1 MREVIPTETKIL
13 GINFESLVD
22 GNGVRVTIFFSGC
35 LHHCKGCHNPISHDF
50 SNGRLFTSEIQNEI
64 IQYINETPFIGGIT
78 LSGGDPMYSAAS
90 IVPFI
95 KELRAKARKIDIWVY
110 SGFVFEEIL
119 KNESMSELLRLC
131 DVLVDGPYIA
141 SNKSPNLRFK
151 GSTNQRII
159 DIQKSLCTNQVQTLG
174 D

>member
-1 MREVIPTETKIL
+1 
-13 GINFESLVD
+13 
-22 GNGVRVTIFFSGC
+22 
-35 LHHCKGCHNPISHDF
+35 
-50 SNGRLFTSEIQNEI
+50 
-64 IQYINETPFIGGIT
+64 
-78 LSGGDPMYSAAS
+78 MYSADS

-110 SGFVFEEIL
+110 SGFIFEEIL
-119 KNESMSELLRLC
+119 KNESMMELLELC

-159 DIQKSLCTNQVQTLG
+159 DIQKSLCTNQVQAL
-174 D
+174 DD